1 MEIED
6 DLISL
11 KLPDATQE
19 ESIIKV
25 IGVGGGG
32 SNAVNH
38 MFRQGN
44 SGVEF
49 VVCNTDIQALR
60 QSRVKNRIQLGK
72 ELTEGRGLVA
82 SPKED
87 VCPLSRV
94 WILSKRFSNIIP
106 GWCLLLPE
114 WGEGRVPEPLRNCPA
129 GEGIGYSDHRYRDR
143 AFQLR
148 RQTQDRTGDDRYR

>member
-6 DLISL
+6 DLIAL
-11 KLPDATQE
+11 KLPEQQQE

-38 MFRQGN
+38 MFNQGIH
-44 SGVEF
+44 GVEF

-72 ELTEGRGLVA
+72 ELTEGRGA
-82 SPKED
+82 G
-87 VCPLSRV
+87 C
-94 WILSKRFSNIIP
+94 
-106 GWCLLLPE
+106 LPE
-114 WGEGRVPEPLRNCPA
+114 RGRLSAIESMDFIKTILQRNTRMVFITAGMGGGTGTGAAPEIARQARELGILTIGIVTVPFGFEGKRK
-129 GEGIGYSDHRYRDR
+129 I
-143 AFQLR
+143 
-148 RQTQDRTGDDRYR
+148 